1 MIIPKLKKI
10 KSEKKYHDLNL
21 IDEYEDPNCEDKELK
36 LIEQELDS
44 PKVWRGSMNEK
55 IKMRIL
61 HLIDLGARYENSSEL
76 KEIID
81 QHSKAREL
89 YENLLKSEENL
100 TNFYGSIDDKKIS
113 ERFDQIIEEGLNP
126 KQNKVPWLKPA
137 VGFAIA
143 AGFLIFGFNFLKGS
157 SLLDKQKTIYAVYD
171 GVDGLLV
178 GANVMINGLSIGNV
192 TELDFLSNST
202 KILVTL
208 KVKDKLN
215 FSSKSTASIYETG
228 VLGGLAI
235 SIDPIFER
243 ESIVKT
249 GDTLNSSVRP
259 GLTELINRQ
268 IEPLSRQLQSTI
280 TSVDSIFTGA
290 SNVLNRQTQEQI
302 KESINVL
309 TSAIK
314 AINNSSII
322 IEKTLTDK
330 NAQINNTIDN
340 FEKISSNLSE
350 VSEELNSF
358 GLSVL
363 SIGLPSFITVIN
375 FLILYIKKP
384 TDVIS
389 RIVNIMLGRILIIY
403 FLPKTEK

>member
-1 MIIPKLKKI
+1 LRL
-10 KSEKKYHDLNL
+10 S
-21 IDEYEDPNCEDKELK
+21 KETKAAFFVL
-36 LIEQELDS
+36 S
-44 PKVWRGSMNEK
+44 T
-55 IKMRIL
+55 IL
-61 HLIDLGARYENSSEL
+61 L
-76 KEIID
+76 
-81 QHSKAREL
+81 
-89 YENLLKSEENL
+89 
-100 TNFYGSIDDKKIS
+100 F
-113 ERFDQIIEEGLNP
+113 
-126 KQNKVPWLKPA
+126 
-137 VGFAIA
+137 
-143 AGFLIFGFNFLKGS
+143 IFGFNFLKGS

-171 GVDGLLV
+171 EVDGLLV

-192 TELDFLSNST
+192 TELDFLPNST

-243 ESIVKT
+243 ESIVNT

-290 SNVLNRQTQEQI
+290 SNVLNRQTQEEI

-322 IEKTLTDK
+322 IEKTLTTNNNK
-330 NAQINNTIDN
+330 INNTIDN
-340 FEKISSNLSE
+340 FEKISANLSE
-350 VSEELNSF
+350 VSDELNSF
-358 GLSVL
+358 EL
-363 SIGLPSFITVIN
+363 SILLSNLEVSVDGISSIVDKLDSDKSTIGKLIN
-375 FLILYIKKP
+375 EDEVYDNLNLSIESLNSLISDIKANPKKY
-384 TDVIS
+384 VHFS
-389 RIVNIMLGRILIIY
+389 VFGR
-403 FLPKTEK
+403 K

>member
-1 MIIPKLKKI
+1 
-10 KSEKKYHDLNL
+10 
-21 IDEYEDPNCEDKELK
+21 
-36 LIEQELDS
+36 
-44 PKVWRGSMNEK
+44 
-55 IKMRIL
+55 MRL
-61 HLIDLGARYENSSEL
+61 S
-76 KEIID
+76 KEI
-81 QHSKAREL
+81 KAAFFVL
-89 YENLLKSEENL
+89 STILL
-100 TNFYGSIDDKKIS
+100 F
-113 ERFDQIIEEGLNP
+113 
-126 KQNKVPWLKPA
+126 
-137 VGFAIA
+137 
-143 AGFLIFGFNFLKGS
+143 IFGFNFLKGS

-171 GVDGLLV
+171 EVDGLLV

-192 TELDFLSNST
+192 VELDFLPSST

-235 SIDPIFER
+235 SIDPIFQR
-243 ESIVKT
+243 QSIVKT

-290 SNVLNRQTQEQI
+290 SNVLNRQTQEEI

-314 AINNSSII
+314 AINSSSII

-330 NAQINNTIDN
+330 NSQINNTIDN

-350 VSEELNSF
+350 VSGELNSF
-358 GLSVL
+358 GLSNLL
-363 SIGLPSFITVIN
+363 SNLEVSVDG
-375 FLILYIKKP
+375 
-384 TDVIS
+384 IS
-389 RIVNIMLGRILIIY
+389 SIVNKLDSDKSTIGKLINEDEVYNNLNSSIESLNLLISDIKENPKKYVHFSVFGR
-403 FLPKTEK
+403 K

>member
-1 MIIPKLKKI
+1 MKL
-10 KSEKKYHDLNL
+10 S
-21 IDEYEDPNCEDKELK
+21 
-36 LIEQELDS
+36 
-44 PKVWRGSMNEK
+44 
-55 IKMRIL
+55 
-61 HLIDLGARYENSSEL
+61 
-76 KEIID
+76 KEI
-81 QHSKAREL
+81 KAAFFVL
-89 YENLLKSEENL
+89 STILL
-100 TNFYGSIDDKKIS
+100 F
-113 ERFDQIIEEGLNP
+113 
-126 KQNKVPWLKPA
+126 
-137 VGFAIA
+137 
-143 AGFLIFGFNFLKGS
+143 IFGFNFLKGS

-171 GVDGLLV
+171 EVDGLLV

-192 TELDFLSNST
+192 TELDFLPNST

-235 SIDPIFER
+235 SIDPIFEK
-243 ESIVKT
+243 ESTVKT

-290 SNVLNRQTQEQI
+290 SNVLNKQTQEEI

-322 IEKTLTDK
+322 IEKTLTAK
-330 NAQINNTIDN
+330 NSQINNTIDN

-350 VSEELNSF
+350 VSDELNSF
-358 GLSVL
+358 GLSNLL
-363 SIGLPSFITVIN
+363 SNLEVSVDG
-375 FLILYIKKP
+375 
-384 TDVIS
+384 IS
-389 RIVNIMLGRILIIY
+389 SIVNKLDSDKSTIGKLINEDEVYNNLNSSIESLNSLIIDIKEN
-403 FLPKTEK
+403 PKKYVQFSVFGRK

>member
-1 MIIPKLKKI
+1 
-10 KSEKKYHDLNL
+10 
-21 IDEYEDPNCEDKELK
+21 
-36 LIEQELDS
+36 
-44 PKVWRGSMNEK
+44 
-55 IKMRIL
+55 MRL
-61 HLIDLGARYENSSEL
+61 S
-76 KEIID
+76 KEI
-81 QHSKAREL
+81 KAAFFV
-89 YENLLKSEENL
+89 LLTIL
-100 TNFYGSIDDKKIS
+100 LF
-113 ERFDQIIEEGLNP
+113 
-126 KQNKVPWLKPA
+126 
-137 VGFAIA
+137 
-143 AGFLIFGFNFLKGS
+143 IFGFNFLKGS

-235 SIDPIFER
+235 SIEPIFER

-309 TSAIK
+309 TSAIN

-358 GLSVL
+358 GLSNLLANLEV
-363 SIGLPSFITVIN
+363 SVDG
-375 FLILYIKKP
+375 
-384 TDVIS
+384 IS
-389 RIVNIMLGRILIIY
+389 SIVNKLESDNSTIGKLINEDEVYNNLNSSIESLNSLIIDIKSN
-403 FLPKTEK
+403 PKKYVHFSVFGRK

>member
-1 MIIPKLKKI
+1 
-10 KSEKKYHDLNL
+10 
-21 IDEYEDPNCEDKELK
+21 
-36 LIEQELDS
+36 
-44 PKVWRGSMNEK
+44 
-55 IKMRIL
+55 MRL
-61 HLIDLGARYENSSEL
+61 S
-76 KEIID
+76 KEI
-81 QHSKAREL
+81 KAAFFVL
-89 YENLLKSEENL
+89 STILL
-100 TNFYGSIDDKKIS
+100 F
-113 ERFDQIIEEGLNP
+113 
-126 KQNKVPWLKPA
+126 
-137 VGFAIA
+137 
-143 AGFLIFGFNFLKGS
+143 IFGFNFLKGS
-157 SLLDKQKTIYAVYD
+157 SLLDKQKTIYAVYNE
-171 GVDGLLV
+171 VDGLLV

-192 TELDFLSNST
+192 TELDFLPNST

-235 SIDPIFER
+235 SIDPIFDR
-243 ESIVKT
+243 QSIVKT

-290 SNVLNRQTQEQI
+290 SNILNSQTQEEI

-314 AINNSSII
+314 AINSSSII

-330 NAQINNTIDN
+330 NSQINNTIDN

-350 VSEELNSF
+350 VSGELNSF
-358 GLSVL
+358 GLSNLL
-363 SIGLPSFITVIN
+363 SNLELSVDG
-375 FLILYIKKP
+375 
-384 TDVIS
+384 IS
-389 RIVNIMLGRILIIY
+389 SIVNKLDSDKSTIGKLINEDEVYNNLNSSIESLNLLISDIKENPKKYVHFSVFGR
-403 FLPKTEK
+403 K

>member
-1 MIIPKLKKI
+1 MKL
-10 KSEKKYHDLNL
+10 S
-21 IDEYEDPNCEDKELK
+21 
-36 LIEQELDS
+36 
-44 PKVWRGSMNEK
+44 
-55 IKMRIL
+55 
-61 HLIDLGARYENSSEL
+61 
-76 KEIID
+76 KEI
-81 QHSKAREL
+81 KAAFFVL
-89 YENLLKSEENL
+89 TTILL
-100 TNFYGSIDDKKIS
+100 F
-113 ERFDQIIEEGLNP
+113 
-126 KQNKVPWLKPA
+126 
-137 VGFAIA
+137 
-143 AGFLIFGFNFLKGS
+143 IFGFNFLKGS
-157 SLLDKQKTIYAVYD
+157 SLLDRQKTIYAVYD
-171 GVDGLLV
+171 EVDGLLV

-192 TELDFLSNST
+192 TELDFLPNST

-235 SIDPIFER
+235 SIEPIFER

-249 GDTLNSSVRP
+249 GDTLSSSVRP

-290 SNVLNRQTQEQI
+290 SNVLNRQTQEEI

-322 IEKTLTDK
+322 IEETLTAK
-330 NAQINNTIDN
+330 SSQINKTIDN

-350 VSEELNSF
+350 VSDELNSF
-358 GLSVL
+358 GLSNLL
-363 SIGLPSFITVIN
+363 SNLEVSVDGISSIVDKLDSDKSTIGKLIN
-375 FLILYIKKP
+375 EDEVYNNLNSSIESLNSLISDIKENPKKY
-384 TDVIS
+384 VHFS
-389 RIVNIMLGRILIIY
+389 VFGR
-403 FLPKTEK
+403 K

>member
-1 MIIPKLKKI
+1 M
-10 KSEKKYHDLNL
+10 
-21 IDEYEDPNCEDKELK
+21 
-36 LIEQELDS
+36 
-44 PKVWRGSMNEK
+44 
-55 IKMRIL
+55 
-61 HLIDLGARYENSSEL
+61 
-76 KEIID
+76 
-81 QHSKAREL
+81 
-89 YENLLKSEENL
+89 
-100 TNFYGSIDDKKIS
+100 
-113 ERFDQIIEEGLNP
+113 
-126 KQNKVPWLKPA
+126 
-137 VGFAIA
+137 
-143 AGFLIFGFNFLKGS
+143 KGS

-171 GVDGLLV
+171 EVDGLLV

-192 TELDFLSNST
+192 TELDFLPNST

-235 SIDPIFER
+235 SIEPIFER

-290 SNVLNRQTQEQI
+290 SNVLNRQTQEEI

-314 AINNSSII
+314 SINNSSII
-322 IEKTLTDK
+322 IEETLTAK
-330 NAQINNTIDN
+330 SSQINKTIDN

-350 VSEELNSF
+350 VSDELNSF
-358 GLSVL
+358 GLSNLL
-363 SIGLPSFITVIN
+363 SNLEVSVDGISSIVDKLDSDKSTIGKLIN
-375 FLILYIKKP
+375 EDEVYNNLNSSIESLNSLISDIKANPKKY
-384 TDVIS
+384 VHFS
-389 RIVNIMLGRILIIY
+389 VFGR
-403 FLPKTEK
+403 K